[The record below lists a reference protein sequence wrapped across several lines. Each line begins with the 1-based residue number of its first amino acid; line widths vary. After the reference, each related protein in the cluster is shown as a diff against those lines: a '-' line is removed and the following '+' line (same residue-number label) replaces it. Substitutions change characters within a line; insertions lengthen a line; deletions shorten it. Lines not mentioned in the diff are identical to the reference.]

1 MQDKEKKL
9 QPRTEDKAHFVK
21 MYKDEDFL
29 NAVQKCMDESTCT
42 AVEVAER
49 VGCHPTVAKNRL
61 LQLAE
66 QGKLKKKFRG
76 RTWGFRP

>member
-1 MQDKEKKL
+1 MQNKEKKP
-9 QPRTEDKAHFVK
+9 QPRTADKAHFVR
-21 MYKDEDFL
+21 MFEDEKFL

-42 AVEVAER
+42 AAEVAEM

-66 QGKLKKKFRG
+66 QGKLKKKLRG